1 MATLTNATN
10 ISLALLRREEF
21 YSSRLRRPTIMGSS
35 FHSISMS
42 RRYLLKRLYRLLS
55 GLTLLMGALRN
66 LDLLGI
72 FLRAK
77 ELNPIS

>member
-10 ISLALLRREEF
+10 ISLALLRREEC
-21 YSSRLRRPTIMGSS
+21 YSSRLRRLTIMGSS

>member
-1 MATLTNATN
+1 
-10 ISLALLRREEF
+10 
-21 YSSRLRRPTIMGSS
+21 MGSS